1 MCTVLFTYTHT
12 ANLILPVADRTQ
24 RNAVRW
30 RTGGIAVR
38 PAPTLRAAAASSEMP
53 TLLVL
58 ILMTFSSVHSQP
70 AGFHRFGLLQACD
83 GTNADF
89 SVVYDGEKLVYYD
102 YENQRT
108 VLTLPDFADPVEAPD
123 LSKPALR
130 GANVCRQAL
139 AVLNEAYMN
148 PPEELEPPW
157 TSIYP
162 KSDVKLKT
170 RNTLV
175 CHVTDFFPPPVGVSW
190 TKNDLNVTGGAS
202 LSPYYQN
209 SDGTLSVFSTLSFTP
224 EEGDVYSC
232 TVEHRALERPQTRI
246 WVCVVGVCLGVIG
259 AAAGIFLVFRANAL
273 CS

>member
-1 MCTVLFTYTHT
+1 ML
-12 ANLILPVADRTQ
+12 A
-24 RNAVRW
+24 
-30 RTGGIAVR
+30 
-38 PAPTLRAAAASSEMP
+38 
-53 TLLVL
+53 LLVL
-58 ILMTFSSVHSQP
+58 TLMTFSSVHSQP

-83 GTNADF
+83 GTSAEF
-89 SVVYDGEKLVYYD
+89 SAVYDGEKLVYYD
-102 YENQRT
+102 YEKQRT

-130 GANVCRQAL
+130 GENVCRQAL
-139 AVLNEAYMN
+139 AILNEGYMN

-175 CHVTDFFPPPVGVSW
+175 CHVTDFFPPPVRVSW
-190 TKNDLNVTGGAS
+190 TRNDLNVTEGAA
-202 LSPYYQN
+202 LSPYYHN

-224 EEGDVYSC
+224 EDGDVYSC

-246 WVCVVGVCLGVIG
+246 WDVQLEQWSVFPSAVCVVGVCLGVIA
-259 AAAGIFLVFRANAL
+259 AAAGIFLIFRANAL